1 MAEYIDRE
9 ELSVTP
15 IDITDLPTDKCLMVY
30 LAEDVD
36 SLPTA
41 DVIERAQYNRVL
53 ELIAYLCEE
62 HDKRVTEYNNLR
74 SKIDK
79 SIEWILH
86 YATMQANPYK
96 KEGMRRALQLLK
108 EKIGE

>member
-1 MAEYIDRE
+1 MAEYIDRA

-41 DVIERAQYNRVL
+41 DVIERSKVNKAIEDIN
-53 ELIAYLCEE
+53 
-62 HDKRVTEYNNLR
+62 TEMSYGSAR
-74 SKIDK
+74 FMQ
-79 SIEWILH
+79 E
-86 YATMQANPYK
+86 TMYHK
-96 KEGMRRALQLLK
+96 GLKRALEILK
-108 EKIGE
+108 RNIGE

>member
-15 IDITDLPTDKCLMVY
+15 IDITDLPRDKCLMVY

-41 DVIERAQYNRVL
+41 DVVE
-53 ELIAYLCEE
+53 
-62 HDKRVTEYNNLR
+62 R

-79 SIEWILH
+79 AIEEIEDLDNAKYGFESYEQCKAEVLEILKR
-86 YATMQANPYK
+86 N
-96 KEGMRRALQLLK
+96 
-108 EKIGE
+108 IGE

>member
-1 MAEYIDRE
+1 MAEYINRA

-41 DVIERAQYNRVL
+41 DVVE
-53 ELIAYLCEE
+53 
-62 HDKRVTEYNNLR
+62 R

-79 SIEWILH
+79 AIEEIKKRDFSIEPFII
-86 YATMQANPYK
+86 
-96 KEGMRRALQLLK
+96 GVCLK
-108 EKIGE
+108 IYRDEVLEIFKRNIGE